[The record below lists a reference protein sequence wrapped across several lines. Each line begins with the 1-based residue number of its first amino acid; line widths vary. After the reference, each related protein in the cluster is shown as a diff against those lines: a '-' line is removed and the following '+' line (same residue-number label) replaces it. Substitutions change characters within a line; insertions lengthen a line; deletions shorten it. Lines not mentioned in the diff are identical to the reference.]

1 MSTPTPLM
9 GLQLSTINVD
19 SGLTWEQNVNNNS
32 LIIDSHNH
40 SPGSGIQIPPSGLNI
55 NSSLSFQ
62 NNQAINLQ
70 ATTFTQQASL
80 ATLNSIFVG
89 TDGNLYFNDGAAD
102 PSIQITK
109 GGLVNATS
117 SGISSG
123 SASASFVSSVLVVNA
138 ASNTPAN
145 IQGGS
150 LLLGNNVSAS
160 KFLTLSPP
168 SSMAANY
175 TLTLPPL
182 PAASGSFLTVDS
194 SGNISSTV
202 TVDNSTLQVSSNVL
216 QIKPQGVAQADLA
229 LRSTGSTVGA
239 GGVAISSSCGNNFST
254 TNTSPTQVTNLSVTI
269 TTTGR
274 PVQVMVLP
282 DGTSNS
288 NSFIRSQATSGG
300 QTVSMFDIYRGITQI
315 AEVAVG
321 MGNLSSL
328 ANIFVPSSSLHTLDI
343 VAAGTYTYT
352 VQIYVGGGANQAI
365 INNSILVAYEI

>member
-1 MSTPTPLM
+1 MN
-9 GLQLSTINVD
+9 LQLPTINVD
-19 SGLTWEQNVNNNS
+19 SGLTWEQDVNNNS

-62 NNQAINLQ
+62 NNQAIALQ

-89 TDGNLYFNDGAAD
+89 TDGNLYFNDGVGD
-102 PSIQITK
+102 PSIQITS
-109 GGLVNATS
+109 GGTVNATS
-117 SGISSG
+117 SGIVSG
-123 SASASFVSSVLVVNA
+123 TATASFVSSVLVVNA

-182 PAASGSFLTVDS
+182 PAASGSFLTVDT

-288 NSFIRSQATSGG
+288 NSVIRSQVTSGG
-300 QTVSMFDIYRGITQI
+300 QTASMFDIYRGTTQI

>member
-9 GLQLSTINVD
+9 NLQLSTINVD
-19 SGLTWEQNVNNNS
+19 SGLTWEQNVNNNF
-32 LIIDSHNH
+32 LILDAHNH
-40 SPGSGIQIPPSGLNI
+40 TPGSGSQIPPSGLNI

-89 TDGNLYFNDGAAD
+89 TDGNLYFNDGAGD
-102 PSIQITK
+102 PSIKITS
-109 GGLVNATS
+109 GGTVNATT

-123 SASASFVSSVLVVNA
+123 TATASFVSSVLVVNA

-150 LLLGNNVSAS
+150 LLLGNNVAAS

-182 PAASGSFLTVDS
+182 PSTSGSFLTIDT
-194 SGNISSTV
+194 SGNISSVV
-202 TVDNSTLQVSSNVL
+202 TVDNSTLQVSSNIL
-216 QIKPQGVAQADLA
+216 QVKPQGIVQGDLA
-229 LRSTGSTVGA
+229 LRTTGSTVGA
-239 GGVAISSSCGNNFST
+239 GGVAISASCGNNVST
-254 TNTSPTQVTNLSVTI
+254 TNTSPTQVPNLSVTI

-274 PVQVMVLP
+274 PVMISLQP
-282 DGTSNS
+282 DGTL
-288 NSFIRSQATSGG
+288 NSFSYIRAFATSGG
-300 QTVSMFDIYRGITQI
+300 QSGALFDIYRGSTQI
-315 AEVAVG
+315 AEVEVG
-321 MGNLSSL
+321 LGNLGSI
-328 ANIFVPSSSLHTLDI
+328 ANNVIPCGALHVLDI
-343 VAAGTYTYT
+343 VSAGTYTYT
-352 VQIYVGGGANQAI
+352 CQFYVGGGANQAVV
-365 INNSILVAYEI
+365 NNSVLIAYEI

>member
-1 MSTPTPLM
+1 MSTPTPNM
-9 GLQLSTINVD
+9 NLQLPTINVD
-19 SGLTWEQNVNNNS
+19 SGLTWEQDVNNNS

-62 NNQAINLQ
+62 NNQAIALQ

-89 TDGNLYFNDGAAD
+89 TDGNLYFNDGVGD
-102 PSIQITK
+102 PSIQITS
-109 GGLVNATS
+109 GGTVNATS
-117 SGISSG
+117 SGIVSG
-123 SASASFVSSVLVVNA
+123 TATASFVSSVLVVNA

-182 PAASGSFLTVDS
+182 PAASGSFLTVDT

-288 NSFIRSQATSGG
+288 NSVIRSQVTSGG
-300 QTVSMFDIYRGITQI
+300 QTASMFDIYRGTTQI